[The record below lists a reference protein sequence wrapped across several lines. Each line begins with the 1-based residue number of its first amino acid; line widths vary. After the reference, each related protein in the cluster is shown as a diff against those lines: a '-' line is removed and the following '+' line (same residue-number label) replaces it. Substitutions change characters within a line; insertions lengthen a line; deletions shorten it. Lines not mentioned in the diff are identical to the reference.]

1 MKSNNSKTILS
12 REVDIYIVRE
22 NMLLKLLIDND
33 KTRQIKVRFRD
44 ANTRSSGKFL
54 SLHKEITDEQYFFL
68 LYYLITLLFDNHISL
83 YY

>member
-1 MKSNNSKTILS
+1 MKCNNSKAILS
-12 REVDIYIVRE
+12 REVDIYIVRG

-33 KTRQIKVRFRD
+33 KTRQVKLRFRD
-44 ANTRSSGKFL
+44 VNTRSFEKFL
-54 SLHKEITDEQYFFL
+54 SLRKEITDEQYFFL